1 MEQMEKTE
9 AENHLTGTKKNHT
22 KNPREIR
29 FRNSYLFKKKNV
41 AL

>member
-9 AENHLTGTKKNHT
+9 AENHLTGTHTQKK

>member
-9 AENHLTGTKKNHT
+9 AENHLTGTHT
-22 KNPREIR
+22 HTQNPREIR